1 MPGILT
7 GLAAIITAGTGLM
20 LAFNRT
26 SGRSEPITPS
36 STSSPPPVS
45 REVRPT
51 SASAPVSSSSGE
63 IPLPEIRKVTLAGG
77 GAIFTILSERSEP
90 LDLERRA
97 LTFRIRFL
105 NAGRFPAVFGS
116 SSYRM
121 LVGDE
126 ALAPTNLISEAV
138 GNDSSKDGEFRFE
151 LPTAA
156 KDVVL
161 QISYGDDKSRIPL
174 KLP

>member
-7 GLAAIITAGTGLM
+7 GLAAIITAVTGLM

-26 SGRSEPITPS
+26 SGHSGPVVPS
-36 STSSPPPVS
+36 SASSPPAVS
-45 REVRPT
+45 REARPT
-51 SASAPVSSSSGE
+51 SAPASPASSGE
-63 IPLPEIRKVTLAGG
+63 IPLPEIHQVKLAGG
-77 GAIFTILSERSEP
+77 AAVITILSAHSEP
-90 LDLERRA
+90 VDLERRA

-105 NAGRFPAVFGS
+105 NAGRYPALFGS
-116 SSYRM
+116 SAYRL

-126 ALAPTNLISEAV
+126 VLAPTNLISEAV
-138 GNDSSKDGEFRFE
+138 ANDSSKDGEFRFD
-151 LPTAA
+151 LSAAA

-161 QISYGDDKSRIPL
+161 QISDGDDKSRIPF